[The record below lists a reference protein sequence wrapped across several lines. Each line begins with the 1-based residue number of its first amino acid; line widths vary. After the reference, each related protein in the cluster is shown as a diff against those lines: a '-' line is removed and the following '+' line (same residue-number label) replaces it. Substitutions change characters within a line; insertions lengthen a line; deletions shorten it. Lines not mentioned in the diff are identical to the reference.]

1 MLFILEITEV
11 DISYI
16 DLLLLRMRLE
26 VLPAAKVQIACT

>member
-16 DLLLLRMRLE
+16 DLLLRMRLE
-26 VLPAAKVQIACT
+26 VLPAAKVQIAST